1 MNRGHNLIVPVQ
13 CAPGPFWLI
22 ESRVAHFWGRPL
34 TLTRWFTGAAGKK
47 QHSDATWENLSVSSA
62 GLGEKSIHSHI
73 DSRLPPA
80 YVFAFPQPQKAAEI
94 QSNASFMACM
104 TSKWSAWPLQRKW
117 RLWVV
122 GKKGWQCRALWLYQ
136 EIRHGLVYVCGGT
149 GSSIGP
155 TVSCRVGVTVSTIG
169 CSVAAVAPC
178 QWISPV
184 EHFLVASI
192 DRSYSNKSRYVKATH
207 SPCSPFHPWPPPP
220 TPPPRSPNRPLLLVM
235 APRARTVMSSAKI
248 WHSKQW
254 CLSEWFPQQSWSSRT
269 LGCCVVAWASCCCYW
284 CCGCWFFRGSTD
296 KSLVEGGGGTLQN
309 W

>member
-1 MNRGHNLIVPVQ
+1 MTSTAKM
-13 CAPGPFWLI
+13 AP
-22 ESRVAHFWGRPL
+22 
-34 TLTRWFTGAAGKK
+34 
-47 QHSDATWENLSVSSA
+47 VSSR
-62 GLGEKSIHSHI
+62 EKGMTVSGIMI
-73 DSRLPPA
+73 IQENKAWSR
-80 YVFAFPQPQKAAEI
+80 
-94 QSNASFMACM
+94 
-104 TSKWSAWPLQRKW
+104 
-117 RLWVV
+117 
-122 GKKGWQCRALWLYQ
+122 
-136 EIRHGLVYVCGGT
+136 VYVCGGT

-248 WHSKQW
+248 WHSKQ
-254 CLSEWFPQQSWSSRT
+254 
-269 LGCCVVAWASCCCYW
+269 
-284 CCGCWFFRGSTD
+284 
-296 KSLVEGGGGTLQN
+296 
-309 W
+309 